1 MEWLMIAL
9 VAPMMALCARTGRAS
24 DYHAEIGL

>member
-1 MEWLMIAL
+1 MEWLLIAL
-9 VAPMMALCARTGRAS
+9 TPSMMALCSRLGQAS